1 MGRRLIEGLLQAK
14 ADEEP
19 LWCGD
24 WCEKRCGENIKHIFQ
39 GFMGVKNP
47 GSLSIRGSQE
57 DYWKGLDWASLYS
70 GLDHVFIFVSV
81 MFSIIPVWYLH
92 EPDLSYARTDNGGL
106 ARYIC
111 KTEWILCQKNCIF
124 GHKFCIF
131 LRYTY
136 ETPFLRVR
144 RTGPDWSH
152 VPHILR

>member
-1 MGRRLIEGLLQAK
+1 MY
-14 ADEEP
+14 
-19 LWCGD
+19 
-24 WCEKRCGENIKHIFQ
+24 
-39 GFMGVKNP
+39 GVKNP

-111 KTEWILCQKNCIF
+111 KTEWILCQKTAFLARKLAFLARKSAFFNDTFFLSSSFSKELIQCIIIIN
-124 GHKFCIF
+124 K
-131 LRYTY
+131 
-136 ETPFLRVR
+136 E
-144 RTGPDWSH
+144 
-152 VPHILR
+152 